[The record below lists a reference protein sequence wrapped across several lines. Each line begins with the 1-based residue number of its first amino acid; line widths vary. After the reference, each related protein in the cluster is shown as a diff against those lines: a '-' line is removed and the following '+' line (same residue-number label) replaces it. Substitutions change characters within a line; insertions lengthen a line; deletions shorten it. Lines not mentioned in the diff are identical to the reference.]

1 MVRRSRKWVKPIFV
15 QAEFSCQR
23 ELEQIHLFIAEKLS
37 KREHEQTHL
46 FIAEK
51 LSKRELEQTH
61 LFKAEKLSKRELEQT
76 HLFKAE
82 CSQLWIKSVQPAL
95 DEISAACFG

>member
-23 ELEQIHLFIAEKLS
+23 ELEQTHLFIAEKLS
-37 KREHEQTHL
+37 KRELEQTHL

-61 LFKAEKLSKRELEQT
+61 LFI
-76 HLFKAE
+76 AE

-95 DEISAACFG
+95 DKISAACFG